1 MSEKK
6 LHTPINVSPS
16 PAGKHVV
23 KTDKNWDERFNAGGP
38 YAAVPVKRF
47 AGKVLHDEKKD
58 HFTVAR
64 LSATFLGTLNKKTRE
79 RVAQALVDSTNGKSV
94 ADLVVEGMKI
104 DVAQALKNR
113 GVHDF
118 SSYEAVHGESRL
130 FSELTEMDLLSSE
143 SMTADE
149 IRKVV
154 TTLLSTE
161 KGNSLHEKEAV
172 ETINRTYKFALDF
185 LDLLGITPNETQMS
199 RKFASV
205 EEFVAH
211 VDSLKPGNRKN
222 GYGMVIECAII
233 RAMDD
238 VHDVLSNDR
247 YKKLDQEAKLVLEK
261 IRSEPGVTLKDLG
274 EGKFLISY
282 VPATAKNSHKFFQ
295 GTLHMREKNFF
306 KILLK
311 MAFNRKYTNVD
322 SLKDLL
328 GLRFETEN
336 PDKSHLANAVEFFAN
351 EIFEKCEY
359 DQKGD
364 LVDLEDLRARGVQ
377 IAEVSHLKASTDE
390 DIANGDI
397 TGRVAMR

>member
-1 MSEKK
+1 MSQKSVHVPASSPISLKK
-6 LHTPINVSPS
+6 GSAKPQSNWEESFVVGNPYPLLPVKHFS
-16 PAGKHVV
+16 GKH
-23 KTDKNWDERFNAGGP
+23 
-38 YAAVPVKRF
+38 
-47 AGKVLHDEKKD
+47 LHDEKKD
-58 HFTVAR
+58 HFTLAR
-64 LSATFLGTLNKKTRE
+64 LSRTFLSSISQKTRE
-79 RVAQALVDSTNGKSV
+79 RVAAALVDTTDGKSV
-94 ADLVVEGMKI
+94 ADLVAQGMKI

-118 SSYEAVHGESRL
+118 SSYEAVHGESRF

-149 IRKVV
+149 IRKIVNS
-154 TTLLSTE
+154 LLANE
-161 KGNSLHEKEAV
+161 KGGQIHSKQAV
-172 ETINRTYKFALDF
+172 ETINRTYRLALDF
-185 LDLLGITPNETQMS
+185 LDLLGITPKETQLN

-205 EEFVAH
+205 EEFVSH

-247 YKKLDQEAKLVLEK
+247 YKKLDQEAALVLEK
-261 IRSEPGVTLKDLG
+261 IRSQPGVTLKDLG

-282 VPATAKNSHKFFQ
+282 VPPQAKNAEKFFQ

-336 PDKSHLANAVEFFAN
+336 PDKAHLANAIDFFACHV
-351 EIFEKCEY
+351 FEKCEY

-364 LVDLEDLRARGVQ
+364 LVDLEDLKAR
-377 IAEVSHLKASTDE
+377 
-390 DIANGDI
+390 
-397 TGRVAMR
+397 

>member
-6 LHTPINVSPS
+6 THTPISVSAS

-23 KTDKNWDERFNAGGP
+23 KTDRNWDERFNAGGP
-38 YAAVPVKRF
+38 YVAVPVKRF

-64 LSATFLGTLNKKTRE
+64 LSANFLGTLNRKTRE

-118 SSYEAVHGESRL
+118 SSYEAVHGESRF
-130 FSELTEMDLLSSE
+130 FSDLTEMDLLSSE

-154 TTLLSTE
+154 TSLLSTE
-161 KGNSLHEKEAV
+161 KGNPLHDKAAV
-172 ETINRTYKFALDF
+172 ETLNRTYKFALDF
-185 LDLLGITPNETQMS
+185 LDLLGITPNETQQS

-205 EEFVAH
+205 EEFVEH

-261 IRSEPGVTLKDLG
+261 IRCEPGVTLKDLG

-282 VPATAKNSHKFFQ
+282 VPTTAKNSHKFFQ

-336 PDKSHLANAVEFFAN
+336 PDKAHLANAVEFFAN

-364 LVDLEDLRARGVQ
+364 LVDLEDLRKRGVQ
-377 IAEVSHLKASTDE
+377 VAEVSHLKASTDE
-390 DIANGDI
+390 DIANGDL

>member
-6 LHTPINVSPS
+6 IYTPVGISAS
-16 PAGKHVV
+16 HSGKHVV
-23 KTDKNWDERFNAGGP
+23 KTDKNWDEGFSAGGP
-38 YAAVPVKRF
+38 YATVPVKRF
-47 AGKVLHDEKKD
+47 SGKVLHDEKKD

-64 LSATFLGTLNKKTRE
+64 LSAAFLGTLNKKTRE

-143 SMTADE
+143 SMTTDE

-154 TTLLSTE
+154 ASLLSTE
-161 KGNSLHEKEAV
+161 KGNLLREEEAV
-172 ETINRTYKFALDF
+172 DTINRTYKFALDF
-185 LDLLGITPNETQMS
+185 LDLLGITPNETQQS

-205 EEFVAH
+205 EAFVEH

-282 VPATAKNSHKFFQ
+282 VPTNAKNSHKFFQ

-336 PDKSHLANAVEFFAN
+336 PDKAHLANAVEFFAN

-364 LVDLEDLRARGVQ
+364 LVDLEDLRTRGVQ
-377 IAEVSHLKASTDE
+377 VAEVSHLKASTDE
-390 DIANGDI
+390 DIANGDL